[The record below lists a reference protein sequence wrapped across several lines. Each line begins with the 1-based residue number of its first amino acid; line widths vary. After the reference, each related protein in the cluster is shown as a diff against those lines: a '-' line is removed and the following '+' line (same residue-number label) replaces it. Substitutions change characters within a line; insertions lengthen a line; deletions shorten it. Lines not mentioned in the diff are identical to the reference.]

1 MSDIEI
7 PREVWG
13 LRNDIGFMGSIDGT
27 GDPIVAFH
35 SVADAKSH
43 ADVWE
48 DKPNDF
54 RPVLLGG
61 SALLDE
67 VKLLRE
73 ENAKLREV
81 AKQASIVV
89 DETMPD
95 EPSDAMLSNHP
106 HWHLFAALANAGYPK
121 SSTTEATED
130 KT

>member
-1 MSDIEI
+1 MSEPQL

-13 LRNDIGFMGSIDGT
+13 LLSIKEQCLIAGGSGSDDIAAFASRGGAQGCILGCGFI
-27 GDPIVAFH
+27 A
-35 SVADAKSH
+35 
-43 ADVWE
+43 E
-48 DKPNDF
+48 
-54 RPVLLGG
+54 PVLLGG

-81 AKQASIVV
+81 AEAASIVV

-121 SSTTEATED
+121 E
-130 KT
+130 